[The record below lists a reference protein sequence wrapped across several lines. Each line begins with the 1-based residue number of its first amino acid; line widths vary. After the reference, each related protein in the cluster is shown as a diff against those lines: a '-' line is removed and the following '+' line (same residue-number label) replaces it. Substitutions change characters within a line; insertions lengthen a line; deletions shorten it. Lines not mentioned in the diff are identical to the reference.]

1 RSQYHRQPK
10 IFMAPVS
17 LPPGFRFHP
26 TDEELITYY
35 LKRKI
40 NGREIELEIIPE
52 VDLYKCEPWD
62 LPGKSLLPSK
72 DQEWYF
78 FSPRDRKYPNGSRTN
93 RATKGGY
100 WKATGK
106 DRRVSLKDQAIGTKK
121 TLVYYRGRAPHGIRT
136 GWVMHEYRLDE
147 TECEPTAFGMQDAYA
162 LCRVFKK
169 IIVEA
174 KPRLDQHQHHHHQ
187 HYVNTSSNVSGN
199 SSFDVCSDLEI
210 SSSTHQVLPNYNNAT
225 ETQPKFGNTNAI
237 GDHDDWSQY
246 MAQGMPTG
254 FSNYGS
260 PYGSY
265 LTQPNVNTEIECGM
279 LQHQMSLPP
288 LRVEGSPIQ
297 TSDFSNGTNQNSG
310 QYGFNDFT
318 FAASNSNQLYNNNV
332 DDHLIHIGNLE
343 EQLLNA
349 GNSTWMKTSSGSLKQ
364 SFINQDEILPSF
376 EDNDQDLECFGGPR
390 TNTINNIEIDD
401 FFSFEN
407 QVEGDADDKTTIE
420 EDIRVDHKMLICT
433 RQTSEVLY
441 YQVVPSQVLKIH
453 INPVQG
459 IEERT
464 MFTEEEDK
472 DSWFKKAE
480 NVAKMKLKQISL
492 VAKRYYKG
500 LTIIL

>member
-1 RSQYHRQPK
+1 
-10 IFMAPVS
+10 MAPVS

-40 NGREIELEIIPE
+40 NGREIELEIISE

-106 DRRVSLKDQAIGTKK
+106 DRRVSWRDRAIGTKK

-147 TECEPTAFGMQDAYA
+147 TECEPDAFGMQDAYA

-169 IIVEA
+169 IVIEA
-174 KPRLDQHQHHHHQ
+174 KPRDQHQQ
-187 HYVNTSSNVSGN
+187 QQPYVHTSSNLSGN
-199 SSFDVCSDLEI
+199 SSFDVSSDLEI
-210 SSSTHQVLPNYNNAT
+210 SSNTQQVLPYSNVT
-225 ETQPKFGNTNAI
+225 DTQPRMGNANSI
-237 GDHDDWSQY
+237 SVHDDWSQY
-246 MAQGMPTG
+246 LSQDMPSS
-254 FSNYGS
+254 FSGYG
-260 PYGSY
+260 PY
-265 LTQPNVNTEIECGM
+265 LTQSKVNTELECEM

-288 LRVEGSPIQ
+288 LRVENSPVQAI
-297 TSDFSNGTNQNSG
+297 DLSNRLHQNG
-310 QYGFNDFT
+310 GFDDFT
-318 FAASNSNQLYNNNV
+318 FAPSNSNQFSNV
-332 DDHLIHIGNLE
+332 ADHLIHIGNLDDQFFIE
-343 EQLLNA
+343 EE
-349 GNSTWMKTSSGSLKQ
+349 
-364 SFINQDEILPSF
+364 EILPSF
-376 EDNDQDLECFGGPR
+376 ERNDQDLDHYYGGSR

-407 QVEGDADDKTTIE
+407 DVEDHDNSNITLNSSGVDMIE
-420 EDIRVDHKMLICT
+420 EEIVVNHKMLICT
-433 RQTSEVLY
+433 RQTAETLY
-441 YQVVPSQVLKIH
+441 YQVVPSQLLKIH
-453 INPVQG
+453 ISPVQG
-459 IEERT
+459 TEERA
-464 MFTEEEDK
+464 MLMDEGN
-472 DSWFKKAE
+472 DSWFQKAE

-492 VAKRYYKG
+492 VAKRYYKC
-500 LTIIL
+500 LTIIF

>member
-1 RSQYHRQPK
+1 
-10 IFMAPVS
+10 MAPVS

-40 NGREIELEIIPE
+40 NGQEIELEIIPE

-106 DRRVSLKDQAIGTKK
+106 DRRVSWRDRAIGTKK

-147 TECEPTAFGMQDAYA
+147 TECEPSAFGMQDAYA

-169 IIVEA
+169 IIIEA
-174 KPRLDQHQHHHHQ
+174 KPRDHHQQQQQHQP
-187 HYVNTSSNVSGN
+187 YVHTSSNISGN

-210 SSSTHQVLPNYNNAT
+210 SSTTQQVVHYN
-225 ETQPKFGNTNAI
+225 TQPRFGNANPN

-246 MAQGMPTG
+246 LSQDISAS

-260 PYGSY
+260 PYGPN
-265 LTQPNVNTEIECGM
+265 LTQSKTECEM
-279 LQHQMSLPP
+279 FQHRMSLPP
-288 LRVEGSPIQ
+288 LRVENSPVQ
-297 TSDFSNGTNQNSG
+297 AAQLSNRMDQNSG
-310 QYGFNDFT
+310 QCGFEDFT
-318 FAASNSNQLYNNNV
+318 FAASNSNQFYNSNV
-332 DDHLIHIGNLE
+332 DDHLTHVGNFD

-349 GNSTWMKTSSGSLKQ
+349 GNSTWMRMSNENLQQ
-364 SFINQDEILPSF
+364 SFIDEQEILPSID
-376 EDNDQDLECFGGPR
+376 DNDQDLEFYGR
-390 TNTINNIEIDD
+390 SQTNTINNIEIDE
-401 FFSFEN
+401 FFSFEK
-407 QVEGDADDKTTIE
+407 QVDDNNNSNMTLNSSGSEMIE
-420 EDIRVDHKMLICT
+420 KKISVNHKMLICT
-433 RQTSEVLY
+433 RQTTEVLY
-441 YQVVPSQVLKIH
+441 YQVVPSQILKIH
-453 INPVQG
+453 VNPVQG

-464 MFTEEEDK
+464 MFMEEGKE
-472 DSWFKKAE
+472 SWFQMAE
-480 NVAKMKLKQISL
+480 NVAKMKVKHISL
-492 VAKRYYKG
+492 VAKHYYKC
-500 LTIIL
+500 LSIIF

>member
-1 RSQYHRQPK
+1 
-10 IFMAPVS
+10 MAPVS

-106 DRRVSLKDQAIGTKK
+106 DRRVSWRDRAIGTKK

-169 IIVEA
+169 IITQA
-174 KPRLDQHQHHHHQ
+174 KPRDPYHQQ
-187 HYVNTSSNVSGN
+187 QQNQPYVHTSSNISGS

-210 SSSTHQVLPNYNNAT
+210 SSNTHQVLSYNNAT
-225 ETQPKFGNTNAI
+225 DTQPQFGNARAI
-237 GDHDDWSQY
+237 SNHDDWSQN
-246 MAQGMPTG
+246 MPA
-254 FSNYGS
+254 SYSDYGS
-260 PYGSY
+260 PYGQY
-265 LTQPNVNTEIECGM
+265 VTQSKVP
-279 LQHQMSLPP
+279 LPP
-288 LRVEGSPIQ
+288 LLVENSPVQ
-297 TSDFSNGTNQNSG
+297 TNDFSKNG
-310 QYGFNDFT
+310 YDDFT
-318 FAASNSNQLYNNNV
+318 FVASNPNQFFNSNV
-332 DDHLIHIGNLE
+332 DDHLIHIGNLD

-349 GNSTWMKTSSGSLKQ
+349 GNSTTMGMFNEGFKE
-364 SFINQDEILPSF
+364 SFVEEQEILPSF
-376 EDNDQDLECFGGPR
+376 EDNDQDLEFYGGSR
-390 TNTINNIEIDD
+390 TSTINNIEIDD

-407 QVEGDADDKTTIE
+407 QTEDKNNSSMTINSSGFETVEDEI
-420 EDIRVDHKMLICT
+420 IRVNHKMLICT
-433 RQTSEVLY
+433 RQTTEILF
-441 YQVVPSQVLKIH
+441 YQVAPSQILEIH
-453 INPVQG
+453 VNPVQG
-459 IEERT
+459 MEERT
-464 MFTEEEDK
+464 LLMREEDN
-472 DSWFKKAE
+472 DSWFQKAE

-492 VAKRYYKG
+492 VAKRYYKS
-500 LTIIL
+500 LTFVF

>member
-1 RSQYHRQPK
+1 
-10 IFMAPVS
+10 MAPVS

-106 DRRVSLKDQAIGTKK
+106 DRRVSWRDRAIGTKK

-174 KPRLDQHQHHHHQ
+174 KPRDQLQQHRQ
-187 HYVNTSSNVSGN
+187 PYVHTSSNISGN

-210 SSSTHQVLPNYNNAT
+210 SSNTHQVQPYNNAT
-225 ETQPKFGNTNAI
+225 DTQPRFGNANAM

-246 MAQGMPTG
+246 LSQDIPTS

-260 PYGSY
+260 SYGPY
-265 LTQPNVNTEIECGM
+265 LTQPKVNIEIECDM

-288 LRVEGSPIQ
+288 LRVENSPVQ
-297 TSDFSNGTNQNSG
+297 TSDFSNGMNQNSG
-310 QYGFNDFT
+310 QCGFNDFT
-318 FAASNSNQLYNNNV
+318 FATSNSTQHYNSNV
-332 DDHLIHIGNLE
+332 DDHLINIGNLD
-343 EQLLNA
+343 EQFLNA
-349 GNSTWMKTSSGSLKQ
+349 GDSTWMRMSNENLKQ
-364 SFINQDEILPSF
+364 SFIEEEEILPSF
-376 EDNDQDLECFGGPR
+376 EDNDQELEFYGGSR

-407 QVEGDADDKTTIE
+407 RVEDNDNSNTTLNSSGFGMIE
-420 EDIRVDHKMLICT
+420 EEIRVNHKMLICT
-433 RQTSEVLY
+433 RQTTEVLY
-441 YQVVPSQVLKIH
+441 YQVVPSQILKIH
-453 INPVQG
+453 INPAHG
-459 IEERT
+459 IEEST
-464 MFTEEEDK
+464 MLTEEGK
-472 DSWFKKAE
+472 DSWFQKAE

-492 VAKRYYKG
+492 VAKHYYKC
-500 LTIIL
+500 LTIIF

>member
-1 RSQYHRQPK
+1 
-10 IFMAPVS
+10 MAPVS

-106 DRRVSLKDQAIGTKK
+106 DRRVSLRDQAIGTKK

-169 IIVEA
+169 IIIEA
-174 KPRLDQHQHHHHQ
+174 KPRDQHQQ
-187 HYVNTSSNVSGN
+187 PYVHTSSNISGN
-199 SSFDVCSDLEI
+199 SSFDVSSDLEI
-210 SSSTHQVLPNYNNAT
+210 SSNGHQIPPYSNAT
-225 ETQPKFGNTNAI
+225 ETQPRFGNANTMSK
-237 GDHDDWSQY
+237 HDEWSQY
-246 MAQGMPTG
+246 LSHDMPQR

-265 LTQPNVNTEIECGM
+265 LNQSKVYTGTECGM
-279 LQHQMSLPP
+279 LQHQISMPP
-288 LRVEGSPIQ
+288 LHVKNSPVQ
-297 TSDFSNGTNQNSG
+297 TSIFSNEMNQNSG
-310 QYGFNDFT
+310 QCGFDDFT
-318 FAASNSNQLYNNNV
+318 FAARKSNHLYNNNT
-332 DDHLIHIGNLE
+332 DDHLIHIGNID
-343 EQLLNA
+343 EQMLSA
-349 GNSTWMKTSSGSLKQ
+349 GNSAWMNMSNENFKQ
-364 SFINQDEILPSF
+364 SFVEEEAILPSF
-376 EDNDQDLECFGGPR
+376 EDNDQDLEYYGR
-390 TNTINNIEIDD
+390 SQTNTINNIEIDE
-401 FFSFEN
+401 FFSFEDR
-407 QVEGDADDKTTIE
+407 VEDTDKSNITPNSQGSGMIE
-420 EDIRVDHKMLICT
+420 QEIRVDHKMLICT
-433 RQTSEVLY
+433 RQTTQVLY
-441 YQVVPSQVLKIH
+441 HQVVPSQVLKIH
-453 INPVQG
+453 INPVANN
-459 IEERT
+459 EERRLF
-464 MFTEEEDK
+464 MEEEDK
-472 DSWFKKAE
+472 DSWFQKAE
-480 NVAKMKLKQISL
+480 YVAKMKLKHISL
-492 VAKRYYKG
+492 VAKHYYKC
-500 LTIIL
+500 LTIIF

>member
-1 RSQYHRQPK
+1 
-10 IFMAPVS
+10 MAPVS

-364 SFINQDEILPSF
+364 QSFINQDEILPSF

>member
-1 RSQYHRQPK
+1 
-10 IFMAPVS
+10 MAPVS

-106 DRRVSLKDQAIGTKK
+106 DRRVSLRDRVIGTKK
-121 TLVYYRGRAPHGIRT
+121 TLVYYRGRAPHGLRT

-147 TECEPTAFGMQDAYA
+147 TECEPTAFGIQDAYA

-174 KPRLDQHQHHHHQ
+174 KPRLDQHLHHQ
-187 HYVNTSSNVSGN
+187 QYVNTSSNISGN

-210 SSSTHQVLPNYNNAT
+210 SSSTHQVLPNYNNAI
-225 ETQPKFGNTNAI
+225 ETQPRFGNANAI
-237 GDHDDWSQY
+237 GDHDDDWSQY
-246 MAQGMPTG
+246 LSQGMPTG

-260 PYGSY
+260 PYESY
-265 LTQPNVNTEIECGM
+265 LTQPNVNAEIECGM

-288 LRVEGSPIQ
+288 LQVENSPVQ
-297 TSDFSNGTNQNSG
+297 TSDFSNGMNQNSG
-310 QYGFNDFT
+310 QCGFNDFT
-318 FAASNSNQLYNNNV
+318 FVASNSNQLYNNNV
-332 DDHLIHIGNLE
+332 DDHLIHIGSLD
-343 EQLLNA
+343 EQFLNA
-349 GNSTWMKTSSGSLKQ
+349 GGNTTWMKTSDESLKQ
-364 SFINQDEILPSF
+364 SFIEDQEILPSF
-376 EDNDQDLECFGGPR
+376 EDNDQDLEFFGRPR
-390 TNTINNIEIDD
+390 TNIINNIEIDD

-407 QVEGDADDKTTIE
+407 EVEDTDKTTIE
-420 EDIRVDHKMLICT
+420 EDIRVDQKMLICT
-433 RQTSEVLY
+433 RQTTEVLY
-441 YQVVPSQVLKIH
+441 YQVVPSQILKIQ
-453 INPVQG
+453 INPVHG

-464 MFTEEEDK
+464 MFIEEEEEGK

-480 NVAKMKLKQISL
+480 NVAKMKMKQIGL
-492 VAKRYYKG
+492 VTKHYYKR
-500 LTIIL
+500 LTIIF

>member
-1 RSQYHRQPK
+1 
-10 IFMAPVS
+10 MAPVS

-40 NGREIELEIIPE
+40 NGQEIELEIIPE

-106 DRRVSLKDQAIGTKK
+106 DRRVSWRDRAIGTKK

-147 TECEPTAFGMQDAYA
+147 TECVPSAFGMQDAYA

-169 IIVEA
+169 IVIEA
-174 KPRLDQHQHHHHQ
+174 KPRDQHQQQHQ
-187 HYVNTSSNVSGN
+187 HYVHTSSNLSGN

-210 SSSTHQVLPNYNNAT
+210 SSNTHQDIPYNTAADI
-225 ETQPKFGNTNAI
+225 QSRFGNANAI
-237 GDHDDWSQY
+237 TDHDDWSQY
-246 MAQGMPTG
+246 LSQNMPRS
-254 FSNYGS
+254 FSDYGS
-260 PYGSY
+260 PYGPY
-265 LTQPNVNTEIECGM
+265 LTQSKVNTEMECEM

-288 LRVEGSPIQ
+288 LRVENSPAQ
-297 TSDFSNGTNQNSG
+297 TSDISKRMNQNSG
-310 QYGFNDFT
+310 QSGFDDFT
-318 FAASNSNQLYNNNV
+318 FAASNSNQFYNNNV
-332 DDHLIHIGNLE
+332 DDHLIHIGDLDV
-343 EQLLNA
+343 
-349 GNSTWMKTSSGSLKQ
+349 GNSTWMRMSNENLKQ
-364 SFINQDEILPSF
+364 SYIEEEEILPSF
-376 EDNDQDLECFGGPR
+376 ESNDQDLEFYGGSR

-407 QVEGDADDKTTIE
+407 QAQENDNSNVTPNSAGLEMIGE
-420 EDIRVDHKMLICT
+420 EIIVNHKMLIST
-433 RQTSEVLY
+433 RQTTEILY
-441 YQVVPSQVLKIH
+441 YQVVPSQILKIH
-453 INPVQG
+453 INPVHG
-459 IEERT
+459 NEERT
-464 MFTEEEDK
+464 MLMEEGSD
-472 DSWFKKAE
+472 DSWFQKAE

-492 VAKRYYKG
+492 VAKRYYKC
-500 LTIIL
+500 LTIIF

>member
-1 RSQYHRQPK
+1 
-10 IFMAPVS
+10 MAPVS

-106 DRRVSLKDQAIGTKK
+106 DRRVSLRDQAIGTKK

-169 IIVEA
+169 IIIEA
-174 KPRLDQHQHHHHQ
+174 KPRSDQHQQHHQ
-187 HYVNTSSNVSGN
+187 PYVNTSSNISGN
-199 SSFDVCSDLEI
+199 SSFDACSDFEI
-210 SSSTHQVLPNYNNAT
+210 SSSTLQVLPYNTAAA
-225 ETQPKFGNTNAI
+225 ETQPRFGNTNAI
-237 GDHDDWSQY
+237 GDHDGWSQY
-246 MAQGMPTG
+246 MAQGIHTG

-265 LTQPNVNTEIECGM
+265 LTQPNVNTEVECGM

-332 DDHLIHIGNLE
+332 DDHLIHIGSLD
-343 EQLLNA
+343 EQLLSARNT
-349 GNSTWMKTSSGSLKQ
+349 TWMKKSDESLKQ
-364 SFINQDEILPSF
+364 NFIEDEDILASF
-376 EDNDQDLECFGGPR
+376 EDNDQDLEYFDETR

-401 FFSFEN
+401 FFTLEN
-407 QVEGDADDKTTIE
+407 QAEDTDKTTIE
-420 EDIRVDHKMLICT
+420 EDIRVEHKMLICT
-433 RQTSEVLY
+433 RQTTEVLY
-441 YQVVPSQVLKIH
+441 YQVVPSQILKIQ
-453 INPVQG
+453 INPIQG

-464 MFTEEEDK
+464 MLIEEEGK

-480 NVAKMKLKQISL
+480 NVAKMKMKQIGL
-492 VAKRYYKG
+492 VTKHYYKR
-500 LTIIL
+500 LTIIF